1 MGLFSKAII
10 QKKYIAQRKQLLS
23 ELNIQ
28 KYLQRKYKKTLLLKL
43 KYNKY
48 KKYFLSNKEEWNNKS
63 CYQKLTAIE
72 VSGPSCLAPNITG
85 DQSLQVQLS
94 IHKNDQT

>member
-1 MGLFSKAII
+1 MKD
-10 QKKYIAQRKQLLS
+10 K
-23 ELNIQ
+23 NIRESW
-28 KYLQRKYKKTLLLKL
+28 KIFINNDKYKQ
-43 KYNKY
+43 
-48 KKYFLSNKEEWNNKS
+48 YFLSNKEEWNNKS